1 MIIRL
6 QFPHKPPIPHS
17 SQPPI
22 PKSIKN
28 TIPVPIP
35 IPSPRKRSEI
45 LLDGFT
51 PLRTRTLSA
60 PLPFNPA
67 SAVDSGVLFREKL
80 LYLEALNV
88 DSSKALE
95 KNPDIRSAPVDSLKS
110 VEKCLYS
117 MGIERSDVGRIFGMY
132 PQLLTCDPYT
142 HLYPV
147 FDFLINDVG
156 IPFHDVRKSIIR
168 CPRLLISSVRDQ
180 LKPALYF
187 LRRLGFVGPHA
198 INCQTTLLLVSSVE
212 GTLVPKFEYLQG
224 LGFSYKET
232 AKMVLRS
239 PALLTFSISNN
250 FQPKVDYFINEMNG
264 DLAELKRF
272 PQYFSFSLDGKI
284 KPRHRLLVEYGFL
297 LPLPEML
304 KVSDGEFR
312 ERLIEMRLRTVE
324 ERASL

>member
-6 QFPHKPPIPHS
+6 QFPHKPPLLYS
-17 SQPPI
+17 SQPSSPKPI
-22 PKSIKN
+22 KH
-28 TIPVPIP
+28 P

-51 PLRTRTLSA
+51 PLRTRTRST
-60 PLPFNPA
+60 PLPTHPA
-67 SAVDSGVLFREKL
+67 SAFDSGLLFREKL

-95 KNPDIRSAPVDSLKS
+95 KNPDLRSAPVDSLKS
-110 VEKCLYS
+110 VEQCLYS
-117 MGIERSDVGRIFGMY
+117 MGIERSNFRRIFGMH
-132 PQLLTCDPYT
+132 PQLLTCDPHT

-147 FDFLINDVG
+147 FDFLLNDVG
-156 IPFHDVRKSIIR
+156 IPFHDIRTSIAR
-168 CPRLLISSVRDQ
+168 CPRLLVSNVHDH

-187 LRRLGFVGPHA
+187 LRRLGFVGSHA
-198 INCQTTLLLVSSVE
+198 ITCQTTLLLVSSVE
-212 GTLVPKFEYLQG
+212 CTLVPKLEYLQS
-224 LGFSYKET
+224 LGFSYEET
-232 AKMVLRS
+232 CKMVLRS
-239 PALLTFSISNN
+239 PGLLTFSISNN
-250 FQPKVDYFINEMNG
+250 FQPKVDYFLNEMNG

-284 KPRHRLLVEYGFL
+284 KPRHRLLVEHGL
-297 LPLPEML
+297 LLSLSEML

-312 ERLIEMRLRTVE
+312 ERLIEMRLRSLE

>member
-6 QFPHKPPIPHS
+6 QVPHKPPIPDS
-17 SQPPI
+17 SKPSL
-22 PKSIKN
+22 PKPIKN
-28 TIPVPIP
+28 P

-51 PLRTRTLSA
+51 PLRIRTLSA
-60 PLPFNPA
+60 PLPTHPTSVF
-67 SAVDSGVLFREKL
+67 DSGLCFRKKL

-95 KNPDIRSAPVDSLKS
+95 KNPDIRSAPLDSLKS

-117 MGIERSDVGRIFGMY
+117 MGIERSDVGRIFEMH
-132 PQLLTCDPYT
+132 PQLLTCDPHT

-147 FDFLINDVG
+147 FDFLLNDVG
-156 IPFHDVRKSIIR
+156 ISYHDVRKSIIR
-168 CPRLLISSVRDQ
+168 CPRLLVSSVTDK
-180 LKPALYF
+180 LNPALYF

-198 INCQTTLLLVSSVE
+198 ITCQTTLLLVSSVE
-212 GTLVPKFEYLQG
+212 GTLLPKLEYLQS

-232 AKMVLRS
+232 VTMVLRS
-239 PALLTFSISNN
+239 PGLLTFSISNN
-250 FQPKVDYFINEMNG
+250 FQPKVEYFLNEMNG
-264 DLAELKRF
+264 DLAELKSF

-284 KPRHRLLVEYGFL
+284 KPRHRLLVEHRFS
-297 LPLPEML
+297 LPLSEML

-312 ERLIEMRLRTVE
+312 ERLVEMRLRSLE
-324 ERASL
+324 EREFL